1 MNHLRKPIRS
11 SNVLSFIVVV
21 VVISWTVKL
30 AILGRLCQNYKK
42 TYITVRMPLEERV
55 LHPHQSWRER
65 TLIPTSSCGPRP
77 LPPLPVLQICPEMD
91 SPQAR
96 FLCLTLLKTC
106 SVCFNFWFVLKGK
119 KVIYYLLGET
129 KPFGGN
135 LLFHGQN
142 STTDSGWI
150 SNNNSE
156 RKEENKQK
164 EKKGRR
170 KEREIEEG
178 RKEVNVVVGT
188 LVGKEFPDM
197 RQNERRGEFIR
208 VGDAQ
213 LKGEPLCE
221 LVANFYSLKTK
232 KIPTGR
238 VALGNWLGC
247 YRVSDG
253 WVFYLIFH
261 QGTGRLRLRDSWQ
274 QLL

>member
-1 MNHLRKPIRS
+1 MEEIYFS
-11 SNVLSFIVVV
+11 M
-21 VVISWTVKL
+21 VKIAL
-30 AILGRLCQNYKK
+30 
-42 TYITVRMPLEERV
+42 
-55 LHPHQSWRER
+55 
-65 TLIPTSSCGPRP
+65 PT
-77 LPPLPVLQICPEMD
+77 
-91 SPQAR
+91 
-96 FLCLTLLKTC
+96 
-106 SVCFNFWFVLKGK
+106 
-119 KVIYYLLGET
+119 LGEFQT
-129 KPFGGN
+129 
-135 LLFHGQN
+135 
-142 STTDSGWI
+142 I
-150 SNNNSE
+150 IV
-156 RKEENKQK
+156 
-164 EKKGRR
+164 KGRKR
-170 KEREIEEG
+170 TNRKKRKGEGKKEREIEEG

-197 RQNERRGEFIR
+197 RQNERRGDFIR